1 MGGGSAHAISEPPT
15 EFVTDLA
22 GRLRHRVQLTT
33 DGHRPYLEAVEAAF
47 GMEIDYATL
56 TKLYGVD
63 PQAERRYSPPVCL
76 GCEVRAITGSP
87 DPKHISTSYVERQ
100 NWSVRTSMRRY
111 TRLSNGFSRK
121 IENHVA
127 AVALNY
133 FAYNFIKIHRTLRVT
148 PAMAAGVAS
157 RLFDVSDIVS
167 ILEETESEKAA

>member
-1 MGGGSAHAISEPPT
+1 VGGGSAHAISEPPT

-33 DGHRPYLEAVEAAF
+33 DGHRPYLEAVEAAV

-87 DPKHISTSYVERQ
+87 ERPHQ
-100 NWSVRTSMRRY
+100 HAPLCAAFK
-111 TRLSNGFSRK
+111 RL
-121 IENHVA
+121 
-127 AVALNY
+127 
-133 FAYNFIKIHRTLRVT
+133 
-148 PAMAAGVAS
+148 
-157 RLFDVSDIVS
+157 
-167 ILEETESEKAA
+167 